1 PGARDMVGLD
11 KSRTSFS
18 LQVFHSLGIQRKI
31 TLCLSPTSGV
41 VQLGKV
47 EHESQPGSEI
57 FRSLT
62 LTGKLKTH
70 SIEAAAYVSAAFIR
84 RRTIVGELKF
94 PWTSSNHVHQSLI
107 WWVWAGQH
115 FEIDCVQFKPFFHL
129 LSTRSER
136 NGRGAKKQRPMAD
149 SALAYLST
157 VKDAFKDDRE
167 KFDKFL
173 ELMKNFT
180 ADRFNLVSG
189 IEEVKE
195 LLKGH
200 RDLIFGFNVFLPKG
214 FEIKL
219 PLEDEQPPQKKLDVF
234 VEAKKFM
241 HKIET
246 RFHGQ
251 DNVYKAF
258 LAILKMHKD
267 GNRTPLQLT
276 RRLESDLSEWE
287 KDYRDYYQDG
297 IQKLLSLKWRYGC
310 MIRPFCNADEHFGI
324 HPMSCTCSDQ
334 SSKKS
339 GERFAFC
346 AKVKDKVQNPK
357 NYFSKH
363 VGIYSKE
370 KITQQEL
377 QLWATDFLRIY
388 PDLMKGFN
396 ECVTQCKKMNEE
408 VYVGSVKKKS
418 SRDEEHVHKQIKFQI
433 PSSSQRTKLDAEVLN
448 DHWKCVASSTKDYS
462 SIHISKNSYEM
473 NLLECED
480 DRIELDVCLETAK
493 STTKQV
499 EELIEKINTN
509 MIERHNPI
517 NIEKHLRAQNLRW
530 IEQLYG
536 DHGIDVLDV
545 LRKNAS
551 RVLPVILTRLRR
563 ELPVKLASSNGL
575 RVQTSP
581 ARAGMAVQ
589 GKQGA
594 GQIATPIGGLPCTGI
609 ASYAG
614 GLLLRFENFHSS
626 SSIIKAEGPR
636 VRSCLPL
643 LALCYFSSLLH

>member
-1 PGARDMVGLD
+1 MQE
-11 KSRTSFS
+11 KWK
-18 LQVFHSLGIQRKI
+18 RKKKVLELRRI
-31 TLCLSPTSGV
+31 KWCGEIR
-41 VQLGKV
+41 QL
-47 EHESQPGSEI
+47 ESD
-57 FRSLT
+57 T
-62 LTGKLKTH
+62 
-70 SIEAAAYVSAAFIR
+70 
-84 RRTIVGELKF
+84 
-94 PWTSSNHVHQSLI
+94 
-107 WWVWAGQH
+107 
-115 FEIDCVQFKPFFHL
+115 

-241 HKIET
+241 YKIET

-276 RRLESDLSEWE
+276 RSKRTKTSHDDHDHIVDYRLESDLSEWE

-310 MIRPFCNADEHFGI
+310 MVRPFCNADEHFGM

-377 QLWATDFLRIY
+377 QLW
-388 PDLMKGFN
+388 
-396 ECVTQCKKMNEE
+396 
-408 VYVGSVKKKS
+408 
-418 SRDEEHVHKQIKFQI
+418 FQI

-462 SIHISKNSYEM
+462 SIHISKNIYEM

-509 MIERHNPI
+509 MIERDNPI

-551 RVLPVILTRLRR
+551 RVLPVILTRLKQKQEEWARCGADLNKLWAEVYAKNYHKSLNHR
-563 ELPVKLASSNGL
+563 VPSTRNQEL
-575 RVQTSP
+575 
-581 ARAGMAVQ
+581 
-589 GKQGA
+589 
-594 GQIATPIGGLPCTGI
+594 
-609 ASYAG
+609 
-614 GLLLRFENFHSS
+614 
-626 SSIIKAEGPR
+626 
-636 VRSCLPL
+636 
-643 LALCYFSSLLH
+643 